1 MRRYDLGDPIPLRYL
16 ATDPDTGA
24 PVGVTGTLTLTKP
37 GGATYDATP
46 TSGGTGILD
55 AVIPAD
61 QAATAGR
68 YAYVWSITGGVEDTE
83 DGYFYVAAAEDE
95 APPLA
100 SFGMLARKLG
110 ALPEDFDETE
120 RDRGEYLL
128 DEASELIRDVAEKTW
143 LTTANA
149 LDNVPRRVARICVA
163 AAARAFENPHG
174 LSQRSIG
181 DSSKSYDRQGR
192 EGGEAVYLTDQEERD
207 IRKAAGISSFVPVT
221 LVSPYSADQGLDV
234 WDEVTAE

>member
-1 MRRYDLGDPIPLRYL
+1 MRRYDLGDPIPLRYE

-24 PVGVTGTLTLTKP
+24 AVAITGTLTLTKP
-37 GGATYDATP
+37 GGATYDATVA
-46 TSGGTGILD
+46 TGGTGILN
-55 AVIPAD
+55 AVIPVAEV
-61 QAATAGR
+61 AVIGR
-68 YAYVWSITGGVEDTE
+68 YAYVWSIAGGVTDTE

-110 ALPEDFDETE
+110 GLPEDFDETE

-128 DEASELIRDVAEKTW
+128 DEASELIRDIAAKSW
-143 LTTANA
+143 LTATNA
-149 LDNVPRRVARICVA
+149 LDGVPRPVARICVA

-174 LSQRSIG
+174 LSQRSLG
-181 DSSKSYDRQGR
+181 DSAKTYDRAGR
-192 EGGEAVYLTDQEERD
+192 EGGEAVYLTDVEERT
-207 IRKAAGISSFVPVT
+207 IRRAAGISSFLAVT
-221 LVSPYSADQGLDV
+221 LVSPYSSDDAGDT